1 MENQPGHPDLSR
13 LPVPN
18 FAGYRLFEAMALAYA
33 LNAWRLVEHLR
44 DGTHGPHPIREE
56 KWLHVVQSNCN
67 DNEAGTPMNTG
78 DLLGVI
84 LDPVPHRGSRKQLVT
99 GVLAGLG
106 GGVIAYVLF
115 KAFG

>member
-1 MENQPGHPDLSR
+1 M
-13 LPVPN
+13 
-18 FAGYRLFEAMALAYA
+18 LAHA
-33 LNAWRLVEHLR
+33 LNAWRLVEEMI
-44 DGTHGPHPIREE
+44 DGTHGEYPIREE
-56 KWLHVVQSNCN
+56 KWQHIVQSNCRH
-67 DNEAGTPMNTG
+67 NEAGTPMNTG

-84 LDPVPHRGSRKQLVT
+84 LDPVPHGGRKQLVT